1 MDETPEDSRDIPTA
15 AFVKGSVPQGVR
27 PSVVEIPASEF
38 EPDPDETQDTTVQVD
53 ASGKA
58 TTSVTRTMRTPGSTT
73 GADGTKTPDA
83 SITNGIW
90 PVDSLIGQ
98 INGKP
103 LYAND
108 FLIPREDRL
117 RRIATG
123 SPNEREKA
131 YEEFRRI
138 IYEAFDQFV
147 NNELVI
153 SEAESTIP
161 DEAKEGLLAWM
172 RELQEKEIASRGGTR
187 SEAER
192 SIEEEFP
199 GMTIEDFTK
208 RQKNEAL
215 ANDLMRRRV
224 RPRAIVSWRDIDRLY
239 MRNYEVY
246 NPPPMLRVGRIAVPK
261 ADQAKVDQVTALF
274 AQGKTFE
281 EVAAA
286 MNVPNGGLWREFKL
300 SAQGV
305 DGIPD
310 LVEDL
315 KVRIKSL
322 KQGAIDGPVE
332 QRAQVS
338 WMTLF
343 ESKQAVAR
351 SIFDPRLQLQLRRQL
366 EGERFAIEQNRYLNA
381 LRTRWIAE
389 DLLQMRERLFNFA
402 LDRYWPGRRPSASN
416 ALGT

>member
-15 AFVKGSVPQGVR
+15 AFVKGSVPEGVR
-27 PSVVEIPASEF
+27 PSVVEIPASDF

-58 TTSVTRTMRTPGSTT
+58 TTSVTRTMRTPGSTI

-123 SPNEREKA
+123 TPNEREKA

-246 NPPPMLRVGRIAVPK
+246 NPPLMLRVGRIAVPK
-261 ADQAKVDQVTALF
+261 ADQAKVDQVKALF
-274 AQGKTFE
+274 AEGKTFE

-300 SAQGV
+300 GAQGV

-315 KVRIKSL
+315 KVRIKGL

-343 ESKQAVAR
+343 ASKQAVAR

-402 LDRYWPGRRPSASN
+402 LDRYWPGRRPAASN

>member
-1 MDETPEDSRDIPTA
+1 
-15 AFVKGSVPQGVR
+15 
-27 PSVVEIPASEF
+27 
-38 EPDPDETQDTTVQVD
+38 
-53 ASGKA
+53 
-58 TTSVTRTMRTPGSTT
+58 
-73 GADGTKTPDA
+73 
-83 SITNGIW
+83 
-90 PVDSLIGQ
+90 
-98 INGKP
+98 
-103 LYAND
+103 
-108 FLIPREDRL
+108 
-117 RRIATG
+117 
-123 SPNEREKA
+123 
-131 YEEFRRI
+131 
-138 IYEAFDQFV
+138 
-147 NNELVI
+147 
-153 SEAESTIP
+153 
-161 DEAKEGLLAWM
+161 
-172 RELQEKEIASRGGTR
+172 
-187 SEAER
+187 
-192 SIEEEFP
+192 
-199 GMTIEDFTK
+199 MTIEDFTK

-239 MRNYEVY
+239 MRNFEVY

-261 ADQAKVDQVTALF
+261 ADQAKVDQVKGLF

-281 EVAAA
+281 EVATA
-286 MNVPNGGLWREFKL
+286 MGVPNGGLWREFKL
-300 SAQGV
+300 GAQGV

-315 KVRIKSL
+315 KVRIKGL

>member
-58 TTSVTRTMRTPGSTT
+58 TTSVTRTMRAPGSTT

-131 YEEFRRI
+131 YEEFRRT

-246 NPPPMLRVGRIAVPK
+246 NPLPMLRVGRIAVPK
-261 ADQAKVDQVTALF
+261 ADQAKVDQVKALF

-286 MNVPNGGLWREFKL
+286 MNVPNGGVWREFKL
-300 SAQGV
+300 GAQGV

-315 KVRIKSL
+315 KVRIKGL

-338 WMTLF
+338 WMTVF